1 MYLVIFIAGLLNLLL
16 GIVTVVRA
24 RTRIQKQFG
33 YLVLFIAFWVF
44 VNFTYFRL
52 PLYPYVHLSYFVGV
66 FLITAIFLWVAA
78 FVKQQI
84 PTTVRWAIICSAVV
98 IAAMSMVPGWVV
110 GKQIIIGPV
119 QYIVALGSVFYIYA
133 AFGSIVFIAAATIL
147 IRAFIRT
154 RGLDRLRMTY
164 VVLGFVVPIALIIV
178 VDFLLPVLGVL
189 WSAGLDSPT
198 SLIFAGFISYA
209 ILRHRF
215 FDIRVVIRKS
225 LVQFVTFVLLFAI
238 YAYAL
243 LLVQRSTSS
252 TFTLSS
258 NTSLLVTIFIIG
270 LTIEPLRKGIYKFID
285 GIVANREK
293 DRQEALK
300 RMQLMAASTMQF
312 QTLVERTQ
320 NELGKTFSVSVDFLL
335 AERRVQALTQF
346 PLEQLKVQLEDV
358 VGQRIT
364 SGKILIGDELPYRI
378 ENGETSLKVVHDWM
392 QSNDVSAVV
401 PIGAGEDMVGAF
413 LFRGMGK
420 VVYTADMVRF
430 MKDFQEQSTFAFA
443 SAYAYK
449 LAVER
454 IGVRQ

>member
-1 MYLVIFIAGLLNLLL
+1 MYLVIFIAGVLNLIL
-16 GIVTVVRA
+16 GVATLSRA

-44 VNFTYFRL
+44 INFTYFRL
-52 PLYPYVHLSYFVGV
+52 PRYPYVHFSYFIGA
-66 FLITAIFLWVAA
+66 FLIAAIFFWVAA
-78 FVKQQI
+78 FVKQRI
-84 PTTVRWAIICSAVV
+84 SPAVRWILVCATIAVAIITL
-98 IAAMSMVPGWVV
+98 IPGWVI
-110 GKQIIIGPV
+110 GNQMEIGPV
-119 QYIVALGSVFYIYA
+119 QYIVSLGSFFSVYA
-133 AFGSIVFIAAATIL
+133 AFGTALFIAAVVIL
-147 IRAFIRT
+147 LRAFSKT
-154 RGLDRLRMTY
+154 TGLERLRMTY
-164 VVLGFVVPIALIIV
+164 VVLGFVVPIVIIIIV
-178 VDFLLPVLGVL
+178 DFAMPVFGIL

-252 TFTLSS
+252 TLTLSS
-258 NTSLLVTIFIIG
+258 NTSLLVTIFVIG

-320 NELGKTFSVSVDFLL
+320 QELGKTFGVHVDFLL

-346 PLEQLKVQLEDV
+346 PAGQMKVQLEDV
-358 VGQRIT
+358 VGQRIA

-392 QSNDVSAVV
+392 LANDVSAIV

-454 IGVRQ
+454 IGVKQ

>member
-1 MYLVIFIAGLLNLLL
+1 MDKVIFIAGILNLLL
-16 GIVTVVRA
+16 GIATVLRA
-24 RTRIQKQFG
+24 RTRVQRQFG
-33 YLVLFIAFWVF
+33 YLVLLIAVWVF
-44 VNFTYFRL
+44 VNFTYFQL
-52 PLYPYVHLSYFVGV
+52 PRYPYVHLSYAVGI
-66 FLITAIFLWVAA
+66 FLVLAIFFWVAA
-78 FVKQQI
+78 FVKQRI
-84 PTTVRWAIICSAVV
+84 RTAVRWVFILVAIAVSGL
-98 IAAMSMVPGWVV
+98 SMVPGWVI
-110 GKQIIIGPV
+110 GNQIDIGPV
-119 QYIVALGSVFYIYA
+119 QYIVTLGPVFNLFA
-133 AFGSIVFIAAATIL
+133 AVASILLIAAAIVL
-147 IRAFIRT
+147 LRAFFRAQ
-154 RGLDRLRMTY
+154 GLERLRMTY
-164 VVLGFVVPIALIIV
+164 VVLAFVVPITFIIV
-178 VDFLLPVLGVL
+178 VDFVLPIFGVL
-189 WSAGLDSPT
+189 WSAGLDSPI
-198 SLIFAGFISYA
+198 SLVFASFIAFAIF
-209 ILRHRF
+209 RHRF

-252 TFTLSS
+252 NFTLSS

-300 RMQLMAASTMQF
+300 RMQLMAASTMLF
-312 QTLVERTQ
+312 QTLLERTQ
-320 NELGKTFSVSVDFLL
+320 QELGKTFGVRVDFLL

-346 PLEQLKVQLEDV
+346 PAGQMKVQLEDV
-358 VGQRIT
+358 VGQRIA
-364 SGKILIGDELPYRI
+364 GGRVLIADELPYRI
-378 ENGETSLKVVHDWM
+378 ENGETSLKVVHEWM
-392 QSNDVSAVV
+392 LSNDVSAIV

-449 LAVER
+449 LAIER
-454 IGVRQ
+454 ITIK

>member
-1 MYLVIFIAGLLNLLL
+1 MYLVIFIAGVLNLLL
-16 GIVTVVRA
+16 GIVTVSKA
-24 RTRIQKQFG
+24 RTRNQKQFG

-52 PLYPYVHLSYFVGV
+52 PLYPYVHSSYAAGA
-66 FLITAIFLWVAA
+66 FLITAIFFWVAA
-78 FVKQQI
+78 FVRQQI
-84 PTTVRWAIICSAVV
+84 PAVARWLILYSTVAVS
-98 IAAMSMVPGWVV
+98 AMSMVPGWVV

-119 QYIVALGSVFYIYA
+119 QYIVALGSMFYVYA
-133 AFGSIVFIAAATIL
+133 AFGSAIFIAAAVIL
-147 IRAFIRT
+147 IRAFTKT
-154 RGLDRLRMTY
+154 RGIERLRMTY
-164 VVLGFVVPIALIIV
+164 VVLGFVVPIAIIIV
-178 VDFLLPVLGVL
+178 VDFLLPLFGVL

-293 DRQEALK
+293 DRQDALK

-312 QTLVERTQ
+312 QTLLERTQ
-320 NELGKTFSVSVDFLL
+320 QELGKTFGVHVDFLL

-346 PLEQLKVQLEDV
+346 PTGQMKVQLEDV

-364 SGKILIGDELPYRI
+364 GGRVLIADEIPYRI

-392 QSNDVSAVV
+392 QANDVGAIV

-413 LFRGMGK
+413 LFRDMGK

-454 IGVRQ
+454 IGVKQ

>member
-1 MYLVIFIAGLLNLLL
+1 MVYVILIAGILNLIL
-16 GIVTVVRA
+16 GIVTLARA
-24 RTRIQKQFG
+24 RTSVQKQFG
-33 YLVLFIAFWVF
+33 YLVLSFVVWVFINFLYFLKLWFPAVLMSYSFGVCVSLGIFFWVASF
-44 VNFTYFRL
+44 IKLKVARWLRWVMSIITITLAALTLVPNLVIGRPTNLNVALYNYSIA
-52 PLYPYVHLSYFVGV
+52 PLFYVF
-66 FLITAIFLWVAA
+66 AA
-78 FVKQQI
+78 FI
-84 PTTVRWAIICSAVV
+84 TTILLSVV
-98 IAAMSMVPGWVV
+98 I
-110 GKQIIIGPV
+110 
-119 QYIVALGSVFYIYA
+119 LLF
-133 AFGSIVFIAAATIL
+133 
-147 IRAFIRT
+147 RAYRKT
-154 RGLDRLRMTY
+154 DGLERLRMAY
-164 VVLGFVVPIALIIV
+164 VVLGFIVPIVFILV
-178 VDFLLPVLGVL
+178 FDFVLPAFGVL
-189 WSAGLDSPT
+189 WTAGLDSLV

-312 QTLVERTQ
+312 QTLLERTQ
-320 NELGKTFSVSVDFLL
+320 QELGKTFGVQVDFLL

-346 PLEQLKVQLEDV
+346 PAGQMKVQLEDV
-358 VGQRIT
+358 VGQRIAI
-364 SGKILIGDELPYRI
+364 GKILISEELPYRI

-392 QSNDVSAVV
+392 QANDVSAIV

-454 IGVRQ
+454 IGVKL